1 MSDKYAFLT
10 DEWITAVE
18 AIVSEHAATAA
29 AAATGNLVVNL
40 IVTDTPFDTDKHFHM
55 ATIDGV
61 AGMGGGHKDPGD
73 VTLTTDYATAKQVFI
88 TGDAQAGMQAFMSG
102 KVKVQGDM
110 SKLMMQQAGGG
121 GADPAV
127 QAAIQAITE

>member
-1 MSDKYAFLT
+1 MSEKFAFLS
-10 DEWITAVE
+10 DEWIAAVE
-18 AIVSEHAATAA
+18 SIVAQHIAPGSLPT
-29 AAATGNLVVNL
+29 TGNLVVNL
-40 IVTDTPFDTDKHFHM
+40 NVTETPFGSDKQFLM

-61 AGMGGGHKDPGD
+61 AGMGGGHKEPGD
-73 VTLTTDYATAKQVFI
+73 VTLTTDYTTAKQVFI
-88 TGDAQAGMQAFMSG
+88 TGDPQAGMQAFMSG

-121 GADPAV
+121 GADPAM

>member
-1 MSDKYAFLT
+1 MADKSAFLS

-18 AIVSEHAATAA
+18 AIVTEHAAAGGA
-29 AAATGNLVVNL
+29 PATGNLIVNL
-40 IVTDTPFDTDKHFHM
+40 IVTDTPFGADKQFHM

-61 AGMGGGHKDPGD
+61 SGMGGGHKDPGD

-88 TGDAQAGMQAFMSG
+88 TGDPQAGMQAFMSG

-121 GADPAV
+121 GASPEM